1 MHTVGQTQMRPLG
14 QDQVAAVFH
23 LGLKIVPEGT
33 AQDPGII
40 LHHAR

>member
-1 MHTVGQTQMRPLG
+1 MHTFGHTQMRPPG
-14 QDQVAAVFH
+14 RDQVAAVSH

-40 LHHAR
+40 LHRAR